1 MALYVGGTKINRV
14 VANGTEMH
22 KLYCNGTKV
31 WGYDIEYVGSA
42 SIGYSS
48 TGTKTISLAGIDIQ
62 PDDFMVCTISNGYHT
77 SSPAPNVPT
86 GFTSLFARSGGSNS
100 TSAIIRVAYKVATGD
115 ETLVSFSANI
125 STSGG
130 GAVVHIFRYVD
141 TTNPFD
147 VESTSFSGNTYT
159 NNVNPIAITPV
170 TEGSVIL
177 VAGVCYAQQGGSWT
191 TTDLLNFKQG
201 SGYYSAYGGGDDN
214 PLTYYYGSAAGMGYL
229 KWNGNGTY
237 DPQSWTFSGYTGG
250 ANYMCLTMALRPK
263 Y

>member
-1 MALYVGGTKINRV
+1 MALYVSGTKINKV
-14 VANGTEMH
+14 VANGTEIH

-62 PDDFMVCTISNGYHT
+62 PNDFMVCTISNGYHT

-86 GFTSLFARSGGSNS
+86 GFTSLFARSGGSSSAN
-100 TSAIIRVAYKVATGD
+100 AIIRVAYKVATGD
-115 ETLVSFSANI
+115 ETSVSFSANI

-177 VAGVCYAQQGGSWT
+177 VAGVCYARKGGSWT
-191 TTDLLNFKQG
+191 TPDLLNFTQA
-201 SGYYSAYGGGDDN
+201 SGYYS
-214 PLTYYYGSAAGMGYL
+214 YYDSEFGEMYYHGSAAGMGYL
-229 KWNGNGTY
+229 KWDGNGVY
-237 DPQSWTFSGYTGG
+237 DPLAWTFSGYSAD